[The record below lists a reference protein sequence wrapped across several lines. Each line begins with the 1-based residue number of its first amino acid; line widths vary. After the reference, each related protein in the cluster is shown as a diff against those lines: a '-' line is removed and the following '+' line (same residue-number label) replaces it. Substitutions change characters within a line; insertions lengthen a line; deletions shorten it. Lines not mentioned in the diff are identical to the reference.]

1 MTARE
6 RLLALLV
13 LTLATAFQARAADN
27 KFGDTLCLNVKFAQG
42 QSLDELPMLKD
53 LGVRWVRDT
62 VPWFDVEP
70 SPGKYVDFPPALTH
84 RLEYY
89 RANGIGLVML
99 LAYENA
105 RAYPDTP
112 QKPHNSISPEAY
124 GRYAAEMARR
134 LKGMGLKFIIE
145 LWNEPHNSLYH
156 ALGGNWNAA
165 PPSPWVDHYLA
176 MVTSATAQ
184 IKKVDPSIKVIN
196 DDDMWVIHYHFLAGG
211 LTRQIDGLGLHPY
224 TGGDQPE
231 LTAVAADTDWTRPYT
246 VVDADRSFGSA
257 MRRLFAFGEQKLG
270 KRPEIWLTEWGWGVG
285 ENSPI
290 GPVREETVAG
300 YLPRAFILAAAAG
313 AKATCWFSSQDSVDG
328 PMGLTENTGRK
339 RAAYAAYKQLS
350 STLGNARYICQLPSS
365 GPANSRQLSFLFRDT
380 KGPIIASWRAM
391 PALSDS
397 GRVEYLRTDAP
408 PACAPAAASDPVPP
422 ESSPD
427 RKQASSALAFATPDL
442 QQ

>member
-1 MTARE
+1 MDTRPGWIA
-6 RLLALLV
+6 LLALALS
-13 LTLATAFQARAADN
+13 TAQPARAGDGR
-27 KFGDTLCLNVKFAQG
+27 FGDTLCLNVKFAQG
-42 QSLDELPMLKD
+42 QPLDDLPMLKD

-62 VPWFDVEP
+62 VPWFDIEP
-70 SPGKYVDFPPALTH
+70 SPGKYVDFPPALAQ

-89 RANGIGLVML
+89 RKNRIGLVML

-134 LKGMGLKFIIE
+134 LKAMGLTFIIE

-156 ALGGNWNAA
+156 TLGGNWNAA

-176 MVTSATAQ
+176 MVATATAQ
-184 IKKVDPSIKVIN
+184 IKKVDPAIKVIN

-211 LTRQIDGLGLHPY
+211 LTRQIDGLGVHPY
-224 TGGDQPE
+224 TGGDMPE
-231 LTAVAADTDWTRPYT
+231 LTAVTHDTDWTRPYT
-246 VVDADRSFGSA
+246 VVDEDRSFGSA

-285 ENSPI
+285 ENSPL

-328 PMGLTENTGRK
+328 PMGLTENGGRK
-339 RAAYAAYKQLS
+339 RAAYAAYKQLNAE
-350 STLGNARYICQLPSS
+350 LGASRYICQLPSS
-365 GPANSRQLSFLFRDT
+365 GPANSRQLSFLFQDT
-380 KGPIIASWRAM
+380 RGPIVASWRAM

-397 GRVEYLRTDAP
+397 GRVDYQRPAVA
-408 PACAPAAASDPVPP
+408 PACAAPSAIEPVK
-422 ESSPD
+422 PD
-427 RKQASSALAFATPDL
+427 ATPGRKAATTDVALNVPDTL
-442 QQ
+442 Q